1 MTDPRMKALF
11 GLTWNPFSQDVPIAG
26 LMTSPKVESFCQRIE
41 TLVLDGGFA
50 MITGEPG
57 TGKSVLLRLL
67 AERLQKMR
75 ELTVVELSRPQSG
88 MTDFYREISARFGL
102 STGTANRWGGFKALR
117 DRWLAHIET
126 TLLRPVLLID
136 ESQEMPSAVLS
147 EIRLLSSIAFDSR
160 AILTVVLAGDNRLPD
175 RFRTAELLPLD
186 SRIKTRFRVEP
197 ASREELAALV
207 QARMTAAGNP
217 GLMTPE
223 LVETLAERSLG
234 NARALLN
241 VAGELLAQAME
252 RDLHVLDEKLLFDL
266 YPTHDPRPQ
275 RKTALRRA

>member
-11 GLTWNPFSQDVPIAG
+11 GLTWNPFSQDVPIEG
-26 LMTSPKVESFCQRIE
+26 LMKGPKIESFCQRIE

-67 AERLQKMR
+67 ADRLGKMR

-102 STGTANRWGGFKALR
+102 STGTVNRWGGFKALR

-136 ESQEMPSAVLS
+136 ECQEMPSAVLS

-160 AILTVVLAGDNRLPD
+160 AILTVILAGDNRLPE

-197 ASREELAALV
+197 ATREDLATLIE
-207 QARMTAAGNP
+207 ARMTAAGNP

-223 LVETLAERSLG
+223 LVTTLAERSLG
-234 NARALLN
+234 NPRALLN
-241 VAGELLAQAME
+241 VAGELLVAAME
-252 RDLHVLDEKLLFDL
+252 RDLRVLDEKLLFDL
-266 YPTHDPRPQ
+266 YPTHDSRTQ
-275 RKTALRRA
+275 RKPALRRA

>member
-1 MTDPRMKALF
+1 MTDPRMQALF
-11 GLTWNPFSQDVPIAG
+11 GLKWDPFSPDVPIDG
-26 LMTSPKVESFCQRIE
+26 LQMSPKIDAFVSRIE

-57 TGKSVLLRLL
+57 TGKSVLLRML
-67 AERLQKMR
+67 ADRLGKMR
-75 ELTVVELSRPQSG
+75 ELTVVELVRPQSG

-136 ESQEMPSAVLS
+136 EAQEMPASVLS

-175 RFRTAELLPLD
+175 RFRSPELLPLD
-186 SRIKTRFRVEP
+186 SRIKTRFRAEP
-197 ASREELAALV
+197 ASRDELAALLE
-207 QARMTAAGNP
+207 ARVTAAGNSS
-217 GLMTPE
+217 LMTPE
-223 LVETLAERSLG
+223 LVQVLAERSLG
-234 NARALLN
+234 NPRALLN
-241 VAGELLAQAME
+241 LAGELLVAAMA
-252 RDLHVLDEKLLFDL
+252 RDLRVLDEKLLFDL

-275 RKTALRRA
+275 RKGALRRA